1 VWVVG
6 WLLGGDA
13 CWIWTGT
20 RRWGPIDG
28 MDGEWMP
35 ASEV

>member
-1 VWVVG
+1 MG

-13 CWIWTGT
+13 WWIWTGT
-20 RRWGPIDG
+20 RRLRSIGG
-28 MDGEWMP
+28 MDGERIP